1 MISKLMFISK
11 LRVRGSLFHC
21 QIYSK
26 RKLLIVK
33 IISVKRKR
41 GKLNLEKA
49 MNKNIFQEAKLEQI
63 NKFESFKIS
72 SECKVRFTAPGDS
85 KKSNKSNNSKE
96 GKSTP
101 NSLDNDKNEISPNSS
116 TKSEKQMNRKFATPA
131 MYKIAMSLK
140 KYTEHKFKKV
150 HQESTTSLLNKD
162 DLDSLK
168 NKDGLKV
175 VTEENNT
182 IKTNDDETNKKIHD
196 ENICRNDKENL
207 ETKKNS
213 KLSRE
218 FGDDD
223 DELDEEISDSSKCSC
238 CNFFEG
244 FI

>member
-1 MISKLMFISK
+1 MLN
-11 LRVRGSLFHC
+11 LFKS
-21 QIYSK
+21 I
-26 RKLLIVK
+26 
-33 IISVKRKR
+33 VKRKR

-63 NKFESFKIS
+63 NKFESFKVS

-85 KKSNKSNNSKE
+85 KKSIKSNKSNNSKE
-96 GKSTP
+96 GKPTP
-101 NSLDNDKNEISPNSS
+101 NSLNNDKNEISPNSS

-175 VTEENNT
+175 VTEENNA
-182 IKTNDDETNKKIHD
+182 IKTNDDGTNKEIYD
-196 ENICRNDKENL
+196 ENICKNAKENL
-207 ETKKNS
+207 ETKENS

-218 FGDDD
+218 FDDD
-223 DELDEEISDSSKCSC
+223 DELDDEISDSSKCSC
-238 CNFFEG
+238 CNFLKASYIVFLYWE
-244 FI
+244 